1 MKLAIMQPYL
11 FPYIGY
17 YQLMSSVD
25 KFIIYDDVSYIK
37 NGWINR
43 NRILIN
49 GEAHYITIPV
59 IGGSCNNKINAVKI
73 DKTKKKAINKII
85 TTIEQAYKKSIFY
98 DEVFPVVYDVL
109 SNEYDLISDLATS
122 SLLSIKNKLNIE
134 AEVVLTSSN
143 YKNDGL
149 TAQERVIDIN
159 VKENASTYINAEGGR
174 LLYDRHA
181 FKLNGVNLKFIHP
194 NLLPYKQLCNGDFVP
209 ALSIIDVAM
218 NNGWNTTKQLVNSFE
233 LKD

>member
-43 NRILIN
+43 NRILVN
-49 GEAHYITIPV
+49 GNAHYFTVPV
-59 IGGSCNNKINAVKI
+59 IGGSCNNKINTVKI

-85 TTIEQAYKKSIFY
+85 VTIEQAYKKSIFF
-98 DEVFPVVYDVL
+98 DEVFPVIYGVL
-109 SNEYDLISDLATS
+109 SKEYDFISDLATA
-122 SLLSIKNKLNIE
+122 SLLSIKNQLDIG
-134 AEVVLTSSN
+134 AEVVLTSTN
-143 YKNDGL
+143 YDNNNL
-149 TAQERVIDIN
+149 TAKDRVIDIN
-159 VKENASTYINAEGGR
+159 VKEHASIYINSEGGR
-174 LLYDRHA
+174 LLYDKQT
-181 FKLNGVNLKFIHP
+181 FKLNGVNLRFIHP
-194 NLLPYKQLCNGDFVP
+194 KILPYKQLCNGEFVP
-209 ALSIIDVAM
+209 SLSIIDVAM
-218 NNGWNTTKQLVNSFE
+218 NNGWDSTKQLLNSFE

>member
-1 MKLAIMQPYL
+1 
-11 FPYIGY
+11 
-17 YQLMSSVD
+17 MSSVD

-43 NRILIN
+43 NRILVN
-49 GEAHYITIPV
+49 GKSHYITIPV
-59 IGGSCNNKINAVKI
+59 TGGNCNNKINVVKI

-85 TTIEQAYKKSIFY
+85 TTIEQAYKKSIFF
-98 DEVFPVVYDVL
+98 DEVFPVVHDVL

-122 SLLSIKNKLNIE
+122 SLLSIKNKLNIK
-134 AEVVLTSSN
+134 AEVVLTSNN
-143 YKNDGL
+143 YKNDDL

-159 VKENASTYINAEGGR
+159 VKEKASTYINAEGGR
-174 LLYDRHA
+174 LLYDKQT

-194 NLLPYKQLCNGDFVP
+194 NLLPYKQLCDGDFVP